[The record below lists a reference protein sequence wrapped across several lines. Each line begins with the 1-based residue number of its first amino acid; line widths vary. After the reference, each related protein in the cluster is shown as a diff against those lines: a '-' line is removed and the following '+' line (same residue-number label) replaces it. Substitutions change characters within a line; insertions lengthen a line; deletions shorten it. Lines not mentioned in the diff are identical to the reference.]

1 MIALVIGKIGG
12 SRKNTYADMAECN
25 FTLLPVE
32 RATPL
37 IRWPA
42 RETPSK
48 RRSTDR
54 WAPVWVTR
62 PHRRKGEKKKIMVRY
77 NTTPRANHQPFK
89 ALELELG
96 RVKGSRRVHARAAR
110 ARVGRHTRA
119 AYMDELAIWI
129 DRSPFETVAPSLNL
143 DQTVES

>member
-1 MIALVIGKIGG
+1 MIYSLSLYSVIALVIGKIGG

-62 PHRRKGEKKKIMVRY
+62 PHRRKGEKKKSWFV
-77 NTTPRANHQPFK
+77 TTPRRAPTINRSKLLSLSWDVSRAQGGCMH
-89 ALELELG
+89 EL
-96 RVKGSRRVHARAAR
+96 RARA
-110 ARVGRHTRA
+110 
-119 AYMDELAIWI
+119 
-129 DRSPFETVAPSLNL
+129 
-143 DQTVES
+143 